1 MRSVTTLQKIIL
13 LLEQRVKILK
23 QPWPIDRSEELAD
36 VERRLEEARLEYKKR
51 TSYKGPKENF

>member
-23 QPWPIDRSEELAD
+23 QPWPTDRSEELAD
-36 VERRLEEARLEYKKR
+36 VERRLEEARAEYKKR
-51 TSYKGPKENF
+51 ARWGP